1 MAEYKFDGSQ
11 NKVAYLM
18 DKIPQTRNNYLYLLV
33 TYWQVFDGI
42 DIPEEVLQAIV
53 EKGSQPETVSRS
65 RRKVIEQAK
74 MKQILELKRMAEE
87 LKVQVD
93 APK

>member
-42 DIPEEVLQAIV
+42 DIPEEVLQQIV

-87 LKVQVD
+87 LKVQVE